1 MEIDVFLQGLVV
13 VLGLLAGPWAL
24 GAFGRRSR
32 GGAGTSH
39 TPTAGDARFEEHQAW
54 LEANGVGLDAA
65 QAGERYDWVDGQGKA
80 HRGVEYTSTRG
91 GSVVRE
97 LVVDPA
103 SDEWRWL

>member
-24 GAFGRRSR
+24 GVFGRRPRS
-32 GGAGTSH
+32 GAGTSPA
-39 TPTAGDARFEEHQAW
+39 PTAADARFEEHQAW
-54 LEANGVGLDAA
+54 LAANGVQEGAA
-65 QAGERYDWVDGQGKA
+65 QGVGCSWTDRNGVVHE
-80 HRGVEYTSTRG
+80 GVEYTSTRG

-103 SDEWRWL
+103 TDEWRWV